1 MNSASRAIERVTARE
16 FPGLIPDL
24 CAQCR
29 PVIVTDLFTDSTLTQ
44 VNDIN
49 GALELLGHE
58 RVTYTVRYIDVHTER
73 VQRHIRG
80 ARMIQGPGGREGT
93 YAEYLGL
100 ARRDTRY
107 IVTEQA
113 TPQKLLADI
122 DLSALGVRTVISGS
136 PNPYGPVAADVAYS
150 PIFVAGPG
158 NASDLH
164 SDGDGR
170 DVLLYQGFG
179 RKRLCVFPPSAG
191 PLLHPVAGYSTVRLA
206 EMTNAERSAF
216 LDYADG
222 VEAVMEP
229 GETVFMPAY
238 VWHHLDYLE
247 TSLSVGFRF
256 GGVSD
261 PLAQELIRR
270 VHFDHHTQRIIAGT
284 RDPATAQDC
293 RAAARAVLAVADV
306 RYPSA
311 RAKFR
316 AVRAAAARHSPTVV
330 GASGRRS
337 LGGLIE
343 AEDFLDGAL
352 SGFYSSSPEGPGS
365 RDRLWHAR
373 ERVRDVVR
381 RRARALAYWA

>member
-1 MNSASRAIERVTARE
+1 MNSGSRAIERVTARE
-16 FPGLIPDL
+16 FVGLIPDL
-24 CAQCR
+24 CARCR
-29 PVIVTDLFTDSTLTQ
+29 PVIVTDLFTDSMLTQ
-44 VNDIN
+44 VNDIS
-49 GALELLGHE
+49 GALELLGPE

-73 VQRHIRG
+73 VRRHVRG

-100 ARRDTRY
+100 ALHDTRY

-113 TPQKLLADI
+113 TPEKLLVDV

-191 PLLHPVAGYSTVRLA
+191 PALHPVAGYSTVKLA
-206 EMTNAERSAF
+206 EMTDAERSAF

-256 GGVSD
+256 GGMTD

-284 RDPATAQDC
+284 RDPAIAEDC
-293 RAAARAVLAVADV
+293 RAAARAVLAAADL

-316 AVRAAAARHSPTVV
+316 AVRAAAAQHSPTVA
-330 GASGRRS
+330 GASGRRYH
-337 LGGLIE
+337 GGLIE

-352 SGFYSSSPEGPGS
+352 SGFYSSSPDGPGS
-365 RDRLWHAR
+365 HDRLWHAR

-381 RRARALAYWA
+381 RRARGLAYWA

>member
-1 MNSASRAIERVTARE
+1 MSSGSRAIERVTAGE
-16 FPGLIPDL
+16 FAGLIPDL
-24 CAQCR
+24 CARCR
-29 PVIVTDLFTDSTLTQ
+29 PVIVTDLFTGSTLAQ

-49 GALELLGHE
+49 GALELIGPE
-58 RVTYTVRYIDVHTER
+58 RMTYTVRYIDVHTER
-73 VQRHIRG
+73 VRRHVRG

-93 YAEYLGL
+93 FAEYLSL
-100 ARRDTRY
+100 ALNDTRY

-113 TPQKLLADI
+113 TPEKLLGDI
-122 DLSALGVRTVISGS
+122 DFSALGVRAVVSGS
-136 PNPYGPVAADVAYS
+136 PNPYGPVTAGVAYS
-150 PIFVAGPG
+150 PMFVAGPG

-206 EMTNAERSAF
+206 EMTDAERAAF

-256 GGVSD
+256 GGVTD
-261 PLAQELIRR
+261 PLAQELIQR
-270 VHFDHHTQRIIAGT
+270 VHLDHHTQRIIAGT
-284 RDPATAQDC
+284 RDPAIAADC
-293 RAAARAVLAVADV
+293 RAAARAVLAVANR

-311 RAKFR
+311 RAKYR
-316 AVRAAAARHSPTVV
+316 AVRAAAAQHSPVHA
-330 GASGRRS
+330 GPSGRRH

-352 SGFYSSSPEGPGS
+352 SGFYSRSPQGPGS
-365 RDRLWHAR
+365 RNRSWHAR
-373 ERVRDVVR
+373 ERLRDGVR
-381 RRARALAYWA
+381 RRARALAYRA